1 MTPEERAKEIANKI
15 SFEAGAHHTSWF
27 CATAKEWI
35 ATAIREAIAEEREA
49 CARVADKYW
58 GGGMPEDA
66 IGESMLNASH
76 DIATAIRSR
85 SKEG

>member
-35 ATAIREAIAEEREA
+35 ATAIREAVAAEREA
-49 CARVADKYW
+49 NAKIAEGFDCA
-58 GGGMPEDA
+58 DA
-66 IGESMLNASH
+66 RNALPNEAITAALG
-76 DIATAIRSR
+76 IAAYIRAR
-85 SKEG
+85 KDTP